1 MRAADRDAR
10 QNRADFRELDP
21 ASGIGGALG
30 RIETMLREQNAL
42 LAANRAAASEYERIS
57 AKGLDYEELVAQV
70 IADIAVVHG
79 DRAERSGADAGLRRG
94 EKRLAKRGDV
104 TVWLGD
110 DPAVVVEVKDSAR
123 VTATVMQREL
133 SAAMENRGARAG
145 IAVISTNRSSL
156 MWGRPD
162 PPLRTDMWAV
172 HLPKDRPDPLPAPDR
187 ISARAPGGPR
197 ESSRVRLS
205 GPRRDSLARGGGHAA
220 A

>member
-10 QNRADFRELDP
+10 QNRGRTSRELDP

-79 DRAERSGADAGLRRG
+79 DRAERSGADAGLRFVARSD
-94 EKRLAKRGDV
+94 LAKRGDV

-133 SAAMENRGARAG
+133 DAAMENRGARAG

-156 MWGRPD
+156 MCGQPLIS
-162 PPLRTDMWAV
+162 LRTD
-172 HLPKDRPDPLPAPDR
+172 
-187 ISARAPGGPR
+187 I
-197 ESSRVRLS
+197 
-205 GPRRDSLARGGGHAA
+205 
-220 A
+220 